1 MKKKIQNLSKGL
13 FGSED
18 PQVEISAREIN
29 LDVEYGRT
37 YSGAVELR
45 SRNGAEIRAML
56 FSSNRWMRCEDS
68 CVAGETVQIRYTFD
82 SSAYSV
88 DDICEGSI
96 MIVSNGGELSLPFS
110 VHICAPYCDC
120 SMGRISDLD
129 QFAALARTDWQEAL
143 KIFTSSRFESV
154 FLRNKKGQRIYESL
168 IRSRDKSLAM
178 EEFLC
183 AVRRKQPVRLSV
195 SQDLIEFQNLKG
207 PVSER
212 LVIEKDQWGH
222 VRFAVR
228 TEGSFLTVYKDRIT
242 EEDFLGSFCQLEYRV
257 RPSAGK
263 FAGGKIILESP
274 NQKIEIP
281 VECRRDRDQGERELS
296 RRRLRRSLLEYG
308 KLHREYLLG
317 RLSQGEWYRKASG
330 EIDGCLNNSSNPI
343 YRVMEADMLAEI
355 GRPEQAVSVLDSVNG
370 RELRYQSVV
379 DYSFYLYVNARSR
392 QDEQYTQYV
401 RDTIGFYAEGQYKD
415 KWELA
420 VMLSH
425 LEPRRQGS
433 GQIMKQFRRLREM
446 YSDATHGYQY
456 YLEAI
461 RLLGL
466 NPAAMGEIGD
476 FEISLFMWGARYDA
490 LSRDVVNRFAD
501 LTLRMRRFHAG
512 YLQAM
517 KMYSEKYES
526 KPILEAAVHLMVLGQ
541 CKGKEDHRMYELGIN
556 SALRTPGMYEAF
568 MDTLDLNSRE
578 ELPLAVLIYF
588 QYDNHLSIP
597 RRAYLYRYVVEHRES
612 LEKMF
617 DNYNG
622 IIRAFTFEQLR
633 AGRIDDNLAVLY
645 SYYLKKETMTPH
657 VVKDLPAVMFK
668 QKLQVHGDVTHLK
681 RIIISYAELEDEVSE
696 ELADNQAI
704 VDLFLDDYQILF
716 EDAEGGRYM
725 STVDY
730 TLSRMMDAG
739 KYIRRCYEECPG
751 DARVLLNRSER
762 ALKYQMSDESSIDVY
777 KQTLGLDFVSRHYQ
791 KTVLKNLIDYYYDN
805 YEGETL
811 EKYLLQIDIRLLGP
825 AERAHI
831 IEYFIQRGLYEKAYR
846 AVNEYGYENI
856 QVKRIM
862 RLASRTI
869 RAKNY
874 EEQDFLTE
882 MTYSAFASGRYDEVM
897 LEYLIRYYNGPV
909 GNLYA
914 VWKAARTFE
923 VPAFALEERLLCS
936 ALFTETM
943 IAEAGSV
950 FTVYYG
956 ERPDM
961 RIVRAFLAL
970 YSYRFLCG
978 EEAAQPEVFRILEIE
993 LDQSGPAHDVCS
1005 LALIK
1010 YYAEEEPGSTGAYSG
1025 IYNEVASFINR
1036 GILMPFFRKFS
1047 GTAQVPRALTDFTYL
1062 VFVTEPDYKVT
1073 IRYVKNDADWS
1084 EAEEAAMQRAVG
1096 GIFVSTFR
1104 LFAGESIRYELTE
1117 KGEGVLHVAE
1127 SGVLKAD
1134 ETAGRS
1140 DWVSRMIEYDR
1151 AGDREALKET
1161 IRDFDRFDGAMD
1173 KLFSLR

>member
-13 FGSED
+13 FGSEE
-18 PQVEISAREIN
+18 PQIEISAREIN

-37 YSGAVELR
+37 YTGAIELR
-45 SRNGAEIRAML
+45 SRNGAEIRAMVY
-56 FSSNRWMRCEDS
+56 SSSRWMRCEDTS
-68 CVAGETVQIRYTFD
+68 VAGETVQIRYTFD

-96 MIVSNGGELSLPFS
+96 MIVSNGGELSVPFT
-110 VHICAPYCDC
+110 VRICAPYCDC
-120 SMGRISDLD
+120 SLGRISDLD

-143 KIFTSSRFESV
+143 KIFTSSRFEGV

-168 IRSRDKSLAM
+168 ILSRDKSLAM

-222 VRFAVR
+222 VRFNVR
-228 TEGSFLTVYKDRIT
+228 TEGSFLAVYKELIT
-242 EEDFLGSFCQLEYRV
+242 EEDFLGSFCQLEYHV
-257 RPSAGK
+257 RPSAAR
-263 FAGGKIILESP
+263 FAGGKIILES
-274 NQKIEIP
+274 NTQRIEIP

-296 RRRLRRSLLEYG
+296 RRRLNHCLLDYG

-317 RLSQGEWYRKASG
+317 RISQGEWFRKASG

-343 YRVMEADMLAEI
+343 YRVIEADMLAEV
-355 GRPEQAVSVLDSVNG
+355 GRMDQAVSVLESVNG

-379 DYSFYLYVNARSR
+379 DYSYYLYVSARSR

-401 RDTIGFYAEGQYKD
+401 RDTIGFYAEGQYRD

-446 YSDATHGYQY
+446 YTDSCHGYQY

-461 RLLGL
+461 RLLGM

-476 FEISLFMWGARYDA
+476 FEISLFLWGARYDA
-490 LSRDVVNRFAD
+490 LSRDVVSRFAD
-501 LTLRMRRFHAG
+501 LTLRMHRFHYG

-517 KMYSEKYES
+517 KKYCEKYES
-526 KPILEAAVHLMVLGQ
+526 KPLLEAAVHLMVLGQ
-541 CKGKEDHRMYELGIN
+541 CREKEDHRMYELGIN

-568 MDTLDLNSRE
+568 MDTLDLSSCT
-578 ELPLAVLIYF
+578 ELPIAVLIYF
-588 QYDNHLSIP
+588 QYDNHLP
-597 RRAYLYRYVVEHRES
+597 AEQRAFLYRYVVEHREG

-633 AGRIDDNLAVLY
+633 AGQIDDNLAALY
-645 SYYLKKETMTPH
+645 SYYLKKESMTPH
-657 VVKDLPAVMFK
+657 VVKELPAVMFK
-668 QKLQVHGDVTHLK
+668 QRLQVRGDVTHLK
-681 RIIISYAELEDEVSE
+681 RIIISYAELEKEISE
-696 ELADNQAI
+696 ELVNNQAI
-704 VDLFLDDYQILF
+704 VDLYLDDYQILF

-751 DARVLLNRSER
+751 DPRVLLNRSER
-762 ALKYQMSDESSIDVY
+762 ALKYQMSDETSIDVY

-825 AERAHI
+825 TERAHI

-869 RAKNY
+869 RAENY

-882 MTYSAFASGRYDEVM
+882 MTYSAFANGRYDEVM
-897 LEYLIRYYNGPV
+897 LEYLVRYYNGPV
-909 GNLYA
+909 SNLYA
-914 VWKAARTFE
+914 IWKAARTFE

-943 IAEAGSV
+943 IAEAAGV
-950 FTVYYG
+950 FAVYYG

-970 YSYRFLCG
+970 YSYRYLCG
-978 EEAAQPEVFRILEIE
+978 EEVAQPEVFRVLEIE
-993 LDQSGPAHDVCS
+993 LEQSGQAHDVCS

-1010 YYAEEEPGSTGAYSG
+1010 YYAEEETGSAGVYSG
-1025 IYNEVASFINR
+1025 LYDEVASFINR

-1062 VFVTEPDYKVT
+1062 VYVTEPDYQVT
-1073 IRYVKNDADWS
+1073 IRYVKNGTDWS
-1084 EAEEAAMQRAVG
+1084 EAEETAMQRAVG

-1104 LFAGESIRYELTE
+1104 LFAGESLRYELTE
-1117 KGEGVLHVAE
+1117 KGEGVLHTAG

-1134 ETAGRS
+1134 EVSGA
-1140 DWVSRMIEYDR
+1140 DWVSRMIDCER
-1151 AGDREALKET
+1151 AGDREALQEA

-1173 KLFSLR
+1173 QLFSLR